1 MKMIVGLGNPGKEY
15 EHTRHNVGFDVMAV
29 LAEKLGVKTSS
40 WKAEHRAHTARAVIG
55 AEKVLLV
62 KPQTFMNLS
71 GEAVRSLND
80 YYKLGGAQ
88 DVIVISDDVAL
99 PVGSL
104 RIRVKGSAGGHNGL
118 KNIIQHLGS
127 EDFIRVRVGVGG
139 PGEDMVGHVLG
150 RFGKEDAAAMNEA
163 YKKAADAIECIIT
176 EGVDKAM
183 SSYNTKKEESRSDE
197 S

>member
-15 EHTRHNVGFDVMAV
+15 EHTRHNVGFDVMSV
-29 LAEKLGVKTSS
+29 LAEKLDVKASS

-55 AEKVLLV
+55 TEKVLLV

-71 GEAVRSLND
+71 GEAVRELND
-80 YYKLGGAQ
+80 YYKLGGAR

-139 PGEDMVGHVLG
+139 PSEDMVGHVLG
-150 RFGKEDAAAMNEA
+150 HFGKEDAAVMKESC
-163 YKKAADAIECIIT
+163 KKAADAIECIIT
-176 EGVDKAM
+176 DGADIAM
-183 SSYNTKKEESRSDE
+183 SRYNSKKEES
-197 S
+197 

>member
-15 EHTRHNVGFDVMAV
+15 EHTRHNVGFDVMSV
-29 LAEKLGVKTSS
+29 LAEKLDVKASS
-40 WKAEHRAHTARAVIG
+40 WKAEHRAHTARAMIG
-55 AEKVLLV
+55 TEKVLLV

-71 GEAVRSLND
+71 GEAVRELND
-80 YYKLGGAQ
+80 YYKLGGAR

-139 PGEDMVGHVLG
+139 PSEDMVGHVLG
-150 RFGKEDAAAMNEA
+150 HFGKEDAAVMKESC
-163 YKKAADAIECIIT
+163 KKAADAIECIIT
-176 EGVDKAM
+176 DGADIAM
-183 SSYNTKKEESRSDE
+183 SRYNSKKEES
-197 S
+197 